1 MQRISVT
8 ERPNLHE
15 VAVEHELEYAA
26 GKGIKGWDE
35 SAYYQFSMAQIE
47 NEIVKPAEEI
57 EDLCFQVVERAINN
71 EEVLGRLGIPEN
83 F

>member
-47 NEIVKPAEEI
+47 N
-57 EDLCFQVVERAINN
+57 
-71 EEVLGRLGIPEN
+71 
-83 F
+83 